1 MAQLLVC
8 NMTISRGTLS
18 GLIFYANVVSISGLA
33 SLPCSIH
40 PILSVFIAWVNLDL
54 GVETCF
60 YPGMDAYQKM
70 WLQFAFPLYII
81 LLVIAI
87 LVASYYSS
95 TAVKVFGRN
104 KIAILATIFLLS
116 YSKALKT
123 IISATQVLTSDA
135 DNVSAPVLSY
145 TVWSYDGNV
154 EYLKGKHVVL
164 FTVALVFL
172 LVLFLPYTLL
182 LTLILVSVC
191 VPCQ

>member
-1 MAQLLVC
+1 
-8 NMTISRGTLS
+8 
-18 GLIFYANVVSISGLA
+18 
-33 SLPCSIH
+33 
-40 PILSVFIAWVNLDL
+40 
-54 GVETCF
+54 
-60 YPGMDAYQKM
+60 MDAYQKM

-81 LLVIAI
+81 LLVTVI
-87 LVASYYSS
+87 LVSSYYSS

-104 KIAILATIFLLS
+104 NIAILATLFLLS

-123 IISATQVLTSDA
+123 IISALSATQVLTSDA
-135 DNVSAPVLSY
+135 DNVSAPVLPY

-182 LTLILVSVC
+182 LTFGQCLHS
-191 VPCQ
+191 CQ

>member
-1 MAQLLVC
+1 MALLLVC

-18 GLIFYANVVSISGLA
+18 GLIFYANVVSISRLA

-40 PILSVFIAWVNLDL
+40 PVLSVFIAWVNLDL

-60 YPGMDAYQKM
+60 YPGMDTYQKT

-104 KIAILATIFLLS
+104 NIAILATLFLLS

-123 IISATQVLTSDA
+123 IISA
-135 DNVSAPVLSY
+135 
-145 TVWSYDGNV
+145 
-154 EYLKGKHVVL
+154 LK
-164 FTVALVFL
+164 
-172 LVLFLPYTLL
+172 
-182 LTLILVSVC
+182 C
-191 VPCQ
+191 

>member
-1 MAQLLVC
+1 MPTKRC
-8 NMTISRGTLS
+8 GSM
-18 GLIFYANVVSISGLA
+18 
-33 SLPCSIH
+33 
-40 PILSVFIAWVNLDL
+40 
-54 GVETCF
+54 
-60 YPGMDAYQKM
+60 
-70 WLQFAFPLYII
+70 QFAFPLYII

-104 KIAILATIFLLS
+104 NIAILATFFLLS

-123 IISATQVLTSDA
+123 IISALSATQVLPSDA
-135 DNVSAPVLSY
+135 DNVSAPVLPY

-154 EYLKGKHVVL
+154 QYLKGKHVVL

-182 LTLILVSVC
+182 LTFGQCLHSLPVRRRC
-191 VPCQ
+191 VLRLTHSTAFISIMDGMPTMLLTTGDIATGLDWCY